1 MNTEKT
7 VTFLLKSKEF
17 ENYEQEFKKLINIGN
32 EFQYLERKY
41 IEEFE
46 KYQKI
51 IEDLENKKLSIV
63 KLYCKATLK
72 NKLQKCKTLERE
84 KIVVDGKIKNFNVR
98 LQITKDF
105 IKKLSLMTE
114 QEQFLMQSRIV
125 KENENKFHLLIID
138 KYLKSNQLGLNS
150 SMMMTTKDYKFTM
163 NSNSKKI
170 IDGDSYKLWIQEII
184 QFCKKN
190 QDKLKNQNLVLLS
203 DVIKSSWTDMI
214 RKSLILED
222 KKYEIWESINLTEDS
237 DEGIGESINST
248 DLQNQPSTSGYQQ
261 KSPQM

>member
-17 ENYEQEFKKLINIGN
+17 ENYEQEFKKLINIDN

-63 KLYCKATLK
+63 KLYYKATLK

-114 QEQFLMQSRIV
+114 QEQFLMQSRII

-150 SMMMTTKDYKFTM
+150 LMMMTTKDYKFTM

-170 IDGDSYKLWIQEII
+170 IDSDSYKL
-184 QFCKKN
+184 
-190 QDKLKNQNLVLLS
+190 
-203 DVIKSSWTDMI
+203 
-214 RKSLILED
+214 
-222 KKYEIWESINLTEDS
+222 
-237 DEGIGESINST
+237 
-248 DLQNQPSTSGYQQ
+248 
-261 KSPQM
+261 